1 MTTPTTTASDAA
13 FDEIAPVPAE
23 RRRLGSIDTAVLW
36 GDLGV
41 GLLVLVAGSLLVP
54 ALGLTA
60 AIIATVV
67 GSVIGSALLAT
78 TGKIGA
84 ETGVPTMVALRPAL
98 GIRGSYLASALNIG
112 QLRGW
117 AGLELIIMAQASR
130 ALSDEF
136 FGFEGYYFWLAL
148 FAVIATV
155 FAIGGPVIVIEQFLQ
170 KFGMWIVLAA
180 TVWLTYRL
188 FSVYDFSDY
197 FGRDGAGGFPNF
209 WQGVDIAVSLPVSW
223 LPLIADYTRYAKRA
237 NAAAWSTFVSYS
249 IANTW
254 FFFLGFG
261 YVLVLSADPGSLIGS
276 LVDSLVPLALGWLFL
291 FVILVDETDNT
302 FADIY
307 SAAVSL
313 QNLVAVPQKLLAVA
327 CGAAAFVLAVSIDLL
342 GYEDF
347 LLLIGG
353 VFVSLFGVLMADYFI
368 ANRQRYEASELYAEG
383 GRYWYW
389 NGVNVAGVLAWL
401 AGFVVYTA
409 CAQPRALVEHFSW
422 IANVPSDLT
431 TIGGTI
437 PSFVVSMAAYL
448 LLRRLPIRS
457 EAVAEASPV

>member
-1 MTTPTTTASDAA
+1 MTVSTNTTTDV
-13 FDEIAPVPAE
+13 FEEIAPVPAT
-23 RRRLGSIDTAVLW
+23 RRTLGSIDIAVLW

-54 ALGLTA
+54 ALGLTT

-67 GSVIGSALLAT
+67 GSTIGAALLAI

-84 ETGVPTMVALRPAL
+84 DTGVPTMVALRPSL
-98 GIRGSYLASALNIG
+98 GVRGSYLASVLNIG
-112 QLRGW
+112 QLIGW
-117 AGLELIIMAQASR
+117 AGLEIIIMAQASR

-136 FGFEGYYFWLAL
+136 LGFEGYYFWLAL
-148 FAVIATV
+148 FAVVGTI
-155 FAIGGPVIVIEQFLQ
+155 FAIGGPVVVVRDFLQ
-170 KFGMWIVLAA
+170 KFGVWIVLAA
-180 TVWLTYRL
+180 TIWLTYRL
-188 FSVYDFSDY
+188 FATYDLGDY
-197 FGRDGAGGFPNF
+197 FGRDGTGGFPNF

-223 LPLIADYTRYAKRA
+223 LPLIADYTRYARNG
-237 NAAAWSTFVSYS
+237 NAAAAATFVSYTL
-249 IANTW
+249 ANVW

-261 YVLVLSADPGSLIGS
+261 YVLVLSADPGSLIGA
-276 LVDSLVPLALGWLFL
+276 LVDSLVPLALGWVFL

-313 QNLVAVPQKLLAVA
+313 QNLIAIPQRLLAVVI
-327 CGAAAFVLAVSIDLL
+327 GAASFVLAVSVDLL
-342 GYEDF
+342 GYENF

-353 VFVSLFGVLMADYFI
+353 VFVSLFGVLLADYFI
-368 ANRQRYEASELYAEG
+368 ANRGRYDAGELYAEG

-401 AGFVVYTA
+401 AGFIVYTA
-409 CAQPRALVEHFSW
+409 CAQPPALVDNFSW
-422 IANVPSDLT
+422 IANVPDDLT

-437 PSFVVSMAAYL
+437 PSFGVSLVLYL
-448 LLRRLPIRS
+448 VLSRIALPPRV
-457 EAVAEASPV
+457 EQEASAA

>member
-1 MTTPTTTASDAA
+1 MTAPSKIAEET
-13 FDEIAPVPAE
+13 FEEIAPVPAS
-23 RRRLGSIDTAVLW
+23 RRTLGPLDVGILW

-54 ALGLTA
+54 ALGLPA
-60 AIIATVV
+60 AIAATVV
-67 GSVIGSALLAT
+67 GSIIGAALLAI

-84 ETGVPTMVALRPAL
+84 DTGVPTMVALRPAL
-98 GIRGSYLASALNIG
+98 GIRGSYLASVLNIG
-112 QLRGW
+112 QLVGW

-136 FGFEGYYFWLAL
+136 FGFEGYYFWMAL
-148 FAVIATV
+148 FAIVGTA
-155 FAIGGPVIVIEQFLQ
+155 FAVGGPIVMIRQFLQ
-170 KFGMWIVLAA
+170 KFGIWIVLAA
-180 TVWLTYRL
+180 TIWLTYRL
-188 FSVYDFSDY
+188 FATYDLNDY

-223 LPLIADYTRYAKRA
+223 LPLIADYTRYARSG
-237 NAAAWSTFVSYS
+237 NAAAVATFFSYAV
-249 IANTW
+249 ANVW

-261 YVLVLSADPGSLIGS
+261 YVLVLSANPGSLIGA

-313 QNLVAVPQKLLAVA
+313 QNLVAVPQRMLAVLV
-327 CGAAAFVLAVSIDLL
+327 GVAAFVLAVSVDLL
-342 GYEDF
+342 GYENF

-353 VFVSLFGVLMADYFI
+353 VFVSLFGVLIADYFVT
-368 ANRQRYEASELYAEG
+368 NRGQYVGRELYAEG

-389 NGVNVAGVLAWL
+389 NGVNLAGVLAWL
-401 AGFVVYTA
+401 AGFVVYAA
-409 CAQPRALVEHFSW
+409 CAQPPALVDHFAW
-422 IANVPSDLT
+422 ISDVPSDLT
-431 TIGGTI
+431 RIGGTL
-437 PSFVVSMAAYL
+437 PSFAVSVVLYL
-448 LLRRLPIRS
+448 LLTRLPVRR
-457 EAVAEASPV
+457 